1 MRLQAQAGRGWW
13 GLYVSQQQLLNGAVK
28 CMLVLNLPRLA
39 AHGHLNAPSNVR
51 FQRALPAFIPA
62 LQGEQ
67 LEFAAYG
74 LMLSAATGREVLAH
88 EMSEA
93 LSAMGGAS
101 GSNSG
106 AAASSNAP
114 SSSGGGSK
122 ANGSAALGGDPGGAG
137 GSGSTSNQWEG
148 RFVEHAL
155 AVCRA
160 YVGNDFVR
168 FLRLY
173 EGAPRMAPYLMDLLL
188 GKLRGQAYS
197 EWVAVP
203 GRPACLPAQLLA
215 SFLCWG
221 T

>member
-1 MRLQAQAGRGWW
+1 MP
-13 GLYVSQQQLLNGAVK
+13 
-28 CMLVLNLPRLA
+28 CLPLSA
-39 AHGHLNAPSNVR
+39 CAH
-51 FQRALPAFIPA
+51 ALPASLPA

-74 LMLSAATGREVLAH
+74 LMLSAATGREVLGH

-101 GSNSG
+101 
-106 AAASSNAP
+106 
-114 SSSGGGSK
+114 SSGGGS
-122 ANGSAALGGDPGGAG
+122 NGGGGSPASGSSPERGD
-137 GSGSTSNQWEG
+137 SGSTGSQWEG

-160 YVGNDFVR
+160 YVGNNFVR

-197 EWVAVP
+197 ECEGGGGDLA
-203 GRPACLPAQLLA
+203 RLPASPKAGKLALL
-215 SFLCWG
+215 G
-221 T
+221 